1 MDGRTR
7 RVRVSAWTCVL
18 VGLVLVLSLLV
29 MCQSDGRRS
38 NRIVIRNYSGVEV
51 RNIRVVLA
59 YPGSEP
65 FARSLASLRSG
76 QAHVIHHHF
85 NDSRASLE
93 FEWGTQSKSLEVPYI
108 DLWTGEGW
116 VFEIQPDGSVKQG
129 YDYKD
134 PLSD

>member
-1 MDGRTR
+1 
-7 RVRVSAWTCVL
+7 
-18 VGLVLVLSLLV
+18 VGFVLVLGLLV
-29 MCQSDGRRS
+29 MRQSDGRWS
-38 NRIVIRNYSGVEV
+38 NRIVIRNYSDVEV
-51 RNIRVVLA
+51 RNIRIILA
-59 YPGSEP
+59 YTGSAP
-65 FARSLASLRSG
+65 LTRSVASLPSG
-76 QAHVIHHHF
+76 QAHVVHHHF
-85 NDSRASLE
+85 HDSRASLE